1 MVPDD
6 SQLLVDVRV
15 GIGDDMGQGDLLAG
29 YEYLDDALLVLGL
42 KYLLRSVGHSHSLL
56 SRKYANLLKSYINVS
71 NSSGWGLGITTEETI
86 IPSALGVL
94 IPALTDSLTAATSP

>member
-42 KYLLRSVGHSHSLL
+42 KYLLWSVGHSHSLL
-56 SRKYANLLKSYINVS
+56 SRQYANLFINY
-71 NSSGWGLGITTEETI
+71 ITTYVPAVATFL
-86 IPSALGVL
+86 PRHLLPNLFGVG
-94 IPALTDSLTAATSP
+94 

>member
-42 KYLLRSVGHSHSLL
+42 KYLLWSVGHSHSLL
-56 SRKYANLLKSYINVS
+56 SRQYANLFINYINVS
-71 NSSGWGLGITTEETI
+71 KSSGWGLGITTEETI